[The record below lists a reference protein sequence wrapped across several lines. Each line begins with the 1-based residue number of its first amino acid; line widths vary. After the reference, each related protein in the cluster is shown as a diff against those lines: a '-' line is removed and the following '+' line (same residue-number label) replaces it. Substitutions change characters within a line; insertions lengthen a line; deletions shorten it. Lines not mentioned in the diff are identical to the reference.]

1 MNAPEDF
8 FADLESAAAGARRD
22 LRRTIAAL
30 RFDRR
35 GLLPVTA
42 QCARSGRVLM
52 QAWMNRDALDRT
64 LACGRMTYFSRRKN
78 ALWQKGE
85 TSGNVQELVSLS
97 ADCDGDSL
105 LAVVRQTGP
114 ACHTN
119 RPSCFYVRLFPDGAQ
134 ISDNESARPPAGK

>member
-1 MNAPEDF
+1 MKDSKNFSDNF
-8 FADLESAAAGARRD
+8 FAAAENATDGARTD
-22 LRRTIAAL
+22 LGDALAGL
-30 RFDRR
+30 RFNRD
-35 GLLPVTA
+35 GLLPVIA
-42 QCARSGRVLM
+42 QCASTGRVLM
-52 QAWMNRDALDRT
+52 QAWMDRAALDKT
-64 LACGRMTYFSRRKN
+64 LAGGRMVYFSRRRR

-85 TSGNVQELVSLS
+85 TSGNVQELVSLC

-134 ISDNESARPPAGK
+134 ISAGGE